1 MLFMGQEFAASSPFL
16 YFADHEPELAKLVC
30 QGRCEFMSQFPSL
43 AGYSDTTELP
53 DPADPATFETCKI
66 DSRERETNAHVV
78 DLHRDLLRL
87 REHDAIFSRQDKTAI
102 EGAVIGPEAF
112 VLRWFDDADD
122 DRLAIFNLGAE
133 IESYPL
139 AEPLQAPPLDRKW
152 ELLWSSEDA
161 RYGGMGTRPFNA
173 IVCACRDA
181 CAIVFPVRPDE

>member
-1 MLFMGQEFAASSPFL
+1 
-16 YFADHEPELAKLVC
+16 
-30 QGRCEFMSQFPSL
+30 MSQFPSISGFRAASEL
-43 AGYSDTTELP
+43 A

-66 DSRERETNAHVV
+66 DWSEREANAHVV

-87 REHDAIFSRQDKTAI
+87 RKHDAVFSRQDKTTI
-102 EGAVIGPEAF
+102 EAAVIGPEAF

-139 AEPLQAPPLDRKW
+139 AEPLQCTAADRKW

-161 RYGGMGTRPFNA
+161 RYGGMGTRPFNSSGWRVPAHSA
-173 IVCACRDA
+173 IIFRV
-181 CAIVFPVRPDE
+181 ETT